1 MSRHLREIRLSRLS
15 FAALAALSVL
25 VTVVI
30 ISGGGDRS
38 SAELAAAA
46 ALHAHPV
53 HVVTGPGGQGA
64 AAVASTPSAGFSSAG
79 AGQAGGAGGGSATGT
94 DVGSGSDL
102 GSSVSPSDDGTSGG
116 GGQST
121 SSGGSNG
128 ASNNG
133 GSNTTPKSTTPSA
146 PKVPADLPKIRH
158 VFEIALSTT
167 SYASAF
173 GPSSN
178 AAYLRSLVPKGTLL
192 SGFHSLGSGEL
203 ADNLALVSGQGPDPD
218 TAAGCTK
225 YAEFPTGVTAKSNGL
240 VAGNGCVYPETALT
254 IGDQVSASGHVWK
267 AYIADMGKQACAHP
281 NSNTADDGDLPGT
294 EAGYDTA
301 HNPFIYFH
309 SLLDLGDCAT
319 DDQDLSRLQPALAH
333 ASGAPTF
340 SFIAP
345 GQCEDASLSAGSG
358 GAGPDTPS
366 TTTSPTAGASTA
378 TTSTTATSTTTTA
391 TEHHDDQQHDHQHH
405 VDQHD
410 PRYQPRRADRLP
422 RRPADRARRRGRL
435 PAAVG
440 PAHPGRAVLPCRRHA
455 ADRVRRRR
463 GRAGAEARAHRRARA
478 LALRPAREDNHE
490 LLRSLLGPAND
501 RAAARLHPARARQI
515 RAFVRGRGA
524 AQARLS
530 AVNGRATP
538 TELSDGPYV
547 PAGQLG
553 PRTAHVHGSAS
564 LA

>member
-1 MSRHLREIRLSRLS
+1 VSRQLREIRLSRLS

-46 ALHAHPV
+46 ALQAHPV
-53 HVVTGPGGQGA
+53 HVVTGPGAQGA
-64 AAVASTPSAGFSSAG
+64 AAVASAPSADAASPG
-79 AGQAGGAGGGSATGT
+79 AGQAGAGGGSASGP
-94 DVGSGSDL
+94 DAGSGSDL
-102 GSSVSPSDDGTSGG
+102 GSTVAPSEDGTSGG

-121 SSGGSNG
+121 NSGGSNG

-146 PKVPADLPKIRH
+146 PTVPADLPKIRH

-173 GPSSN
+173 GPSSE

-254 IGDQVSASGHVWK
+254 IGDQVSASGHVWR

-281 NSNTADDGDLPGT
+281 NSNAVDDGDLPGT

-358 GAGPDTPS
+358 GAGPNTSS
-366 TTTSPTAGASTA
+366 TTTSPTAGASAATTSTTTTA
-378 TTSTTATSTTTTA
+378 TTTTATSTTTTSS
-391 TEHHDDQQHDHQHH
+391 TTTSTTSTGTTP
-405 VDQHD
+405 VTS
-410 PRYQPRRADRLP
+410 
-422 RRPADRARRRGRL
+422 
-435 PAAVG
+435 PAA
-440 PAHPGRAVLPCRRHA
+440 
-455 ADRVRRRR
+455 
-463 GRAGAEARAHRRARA
+463 
-478 LALRPAREDNHE
+478 
-490 LLRSLLGPAND
+490 
-501 RAAARLHPARARQI
+501 
-515 RAFVRGRGA
+515 
-524 AQARLS
+524 
-530 AVNGRATP
+530 P
-538 TELSDGPYV
+538 TAC
-547 PAGQLG
+547 PAGQPTGLAGEDAFLRQWVPRILAAPSYRAGGMLLIVFGAAGEGQGQQPQRTGALVLSRYARRGKTIAGSYG
-553 PRTAHVHGSAS
+553 PYSVLRTIEQLLAYTPLAHAKSAPSFAAAALRKHG
-564 LA
+564 

>member
-1 MSRHLREIRLSRLS
+1 VSRQLREIRLSRLS

-46 ALHAHPV
+46 ALQAHPV
-53 HVVTGPGGQGA
+53 HVVTHPVAQGA
-64 AAVASTPSAGFSSAG
+64 PTVASAPSASSGG
-79 AGQAGGAGGGSATGT
+79 AGQAGAGGGSASGP
-94 DVGSGSDL
+94 DAGSGSDL
-102 GSSVSPSDDGTSGG
+102 GSTVAPSEDGTSGG

-121 SSGGSNG
+121 NSGGSNG

-146 PKVPADLPKIRH
+146 PTVPADLPKIRH

-173 GPSSN
+173 GPSSE

-254 IGDQVSASGHVWK
+254 IGDQVSASGHVWR

-281 NSNTADDGDLPGT
+281 NSNAVDDGDLPGT

-358 GAGPDTPS
+358 GAGPNTSS
-366 TTTSPTAGASTA
+366 TTTSPTAGASAATTSTTTTA
-378 TTSTTATSTTTTA
+378 TTTTATSTTTTSS
-391 TEHHDDQQHDHQHH
+391 TTTSTTSTGTTP
-405 VDQHD
+405 VTS
-410 PRYQPRRADRLP
+410 
-422 RRPADRARRRGRL
+422 
-435 PAAVG
+435 PAA
-440 PAHPGRAVLPCRRHA
+440 
-455 ADRVRRRR
+455 
-463 GRAGAEARAHRRARA
+463 
-478 LALRPAREDNHE
+478 
-490 LLRSLLGPAND
+490 
-501 RAAARLHPARARQI
+501 
-515 RAFVRGRGA
+515 
-524 AQARLS
+524 
-530 AVNGRATP
+530 P
-538 TELSDGPYV
+538 TAC
-547 PAGQLG
+547 PAGQPTGLAGEDAFLRQWVPRILAAPSYRAGGMLLIVFGAAGEGQGQQPQRTGALVLSRYARRGKTIAGSYG
-553 PRTAHVHGSAS
+553 PYSVLRTIEQLLAYTPLAHAKSAPSFAAAALRKHG
-564 LA
+564 

>member
-1 MSRHLREIRLSRLS
+1 M
-15 FAALAALSVL
+15 
-25 VTVVI
+25 
-30 ISGGGDRS
+30 
-38 SAELAAAA
+38 
-46 ALHAHPV
+46 
-53 HVVTGPGGQGA
+53 
-64 AAVASTPSAGFSSAG
+64 
-79 AGQAGGAGGGSATGT
+79 
-94 DVGSGSDL
+94 
-102 GSSVSPSDDGTSGG
+102 
-116 GGQST
+116 
-121 SSGGSNG
+121 
-128 ASNNG
+128 
-133 GSNTTPKSTTPSA
+133 
-146 PKVPADLPKIRH
+146 
-158 VFEIALSTT
+158 FEIALSTT

-281 NSNTADDGDLPGT
+281 NSNTTDDGDLPGT

-378 TTSTTATSTTTTA
+378 TTSTATTSTTTTTA
-391 TEHHDDQQHDHQHH
+391 
-405 VDQHD
+405 
-410 PRYQPRRADRLP
+410 RRPAP
-422 RRPADRARRRGRL
+422 RRPAARPPARTSTSTTPVTS
-435 PAAVG
+435 PAAPTAC
-440 PAHPGRAVLPCRRHA
+440 PAGQPTGLA
-455 ADRVRRRR
+455 AEDAFLRQWVPRILAAPSY
-463 GRAGAEARAHRRARA
+463 RAGGMLLIVFGAAGEGQGQQARAHRRTRA
-478 LALRPAREDNHE
+478 LALRPAREDDHE
-490 LLRSLLGPAND
+490 LLRPLLGPAND
-501 RAAARLHPARARQI
+501 RAAARLHAARARQV

-530 AVNGRATP
+530 AVNGRASP

-547 PAGQLG
+547 PARQLG

>member
-1 MSRHLREIRLSRLS
+1 VSRQLREIRLSRLS

-46 ALHAHPV
+46 ALQAHPV
-53 HVVTGPGGQGA
+53 HVVTGPGAQGA
-64 AAVASTPSAGFSSAG
+64 AAVASAPSANASSPG
-79 AGQAGGAGGGSATGT
+79 AGQAGAGGGSASGP
-94 DVGSGSDL
+94 DAGSGSDL
-102 GSSVSPSDDGTSGG
+102 GSTVAPSEDGTSGG

-121 SSGGSNG
+121 NSGGSNG

-146 PKVPADLPKIRH
+146 PTVPADLPKIRH

-173 GPSSN
+173 GPSSE

-267 AYIADMGKQACAHP
+267 AYIADMGKQPCAHP
-281 NSNTADDGDLPGT
+281 NSNAVDDGDLPGT

-358 GAGPDTPS
+358 GAGPNTSS
-366 TTTSPTAGASTA
+366 TTTSPTAGASAATTSTTTTA
-378 TTSTTATSTTTTA
+378 TTTTATSTTTTSS
-391 TEHHDDQQHDHQHH
+391 TTTSTTSTGTTP
-405 VDQHD
+405 VTS
-410 PRYQPRRADRLP
+410 
-422 RRPADRARRRGRL
+422 
-435 PAAVG
+435 PAA
-440 PAHPGRAVLPCRRHA
+440 
-455 ADRVRRRR
+455 
-463 GRAGAEARAHRRARA
+463 
-478 LALRPAREDNHE
+478 
-490 LLRSLLGPAND
+490 
-501 RAAARLHPARARQI
+501 
-515 RAFVRGRGA
+515 
-524 AQARLS
+524 
-530 AVNGRATP
+530 P
-538 TELSDGPYV
+538 TAC
-547 PAGQLG
+547 PAGQPTGLAGEDAFLRQWVPRILAAPSYRAGGMLLIVFGAAGEGQGQQPQRTGALVLSRYARRGKTIAGSYG
-553 PRTAHVHGSAS
+553 PYSVLRTIEQLLAYTPLAHAKSAPSFAAAALRKHG
-564 LA
+564 